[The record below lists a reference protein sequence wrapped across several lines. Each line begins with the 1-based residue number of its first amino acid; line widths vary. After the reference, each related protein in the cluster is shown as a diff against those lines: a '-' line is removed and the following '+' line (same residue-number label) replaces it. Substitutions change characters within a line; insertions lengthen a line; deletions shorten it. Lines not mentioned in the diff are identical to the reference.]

1 MTPARPARDVKRGA
15 RRRARDWDAVD
26 TSRGG
31 VLPWARD
38 QLNGR
43 RVRAMTDPAGSRVV
57 AVAGTSHSPMVT
69 LDPALIWPAR
79 ALADV
84 TNPWLYDNT
93 GAVRA
98 YDDLVAEAAGRFD
111 AELGGEVQAAR
122 HALALA
128 SIERLGRDILA
139 LRPDL
144 VIPVGDD
151 QKEMYDFDNFPAVS
165 LYYGAEVP
173 IVPPPSREPTL
184 PSEREVR
191 LMQGLDGSV
200 HPGDPDAGRR
210 LVEQLTARDFDV
222 AAGNK
227 IRDHGPHQGFG
238 HAVAFVLV
246 RLLRSSGIPCVPVLL
261 NTYFPPNQP
270 SPRRCVDLGRALAA
284 AVRTLPGGR
293 RAVVIASGGLSHF
306 VVDTGLDAALL
317 NAMRSGDLAALA
329 ALPADRMNSGTS
341 EGRNWLVAAGAGGAE
356 GLAHQWSQYIPAYR
370 SPAGTGTGLAF
381 GLWC

>member
-1 MTPARPARDVKRGA
+1 V
-15 RRRARDWDAVD
+15 
-26 TSRGG
+26 
-31 VLPWARD
+31 
-38 QLNGR
+38 
-43 RVRAMTDPAGSRVV
+43 TDLGLAASRVI

-69 LDPALIWPAR
+69 LDPELIWPAR
-79 ALADV
+79 ALTDV
-84 TNPWLYDNT
+84 TNPALYDNN

-98 YDDLVAEAAGRFD
+98 YDDLVAEAAGRYD
-111 AELGGEVQAAR
+111 AELDRAVWAAK
-122 HALALA
+122 HALAIT
-128 SIERLGRDILA
+128 SIERLGRDLLA
-139 LRPDL
+139 LEPDL

-165 LYYGAEVP
+165 LYYGAEVR

-184 PSEREVR
+184 PSERAVR

-210 LVEQLTARDFDV
+210 LVQELTARDFDV
-222 AAGNK
+222 AAGSK

-270 SPRRCVDLGRALAA
+270 SPRRCVGLGQALAA

-306 VVDTGLDAALL
+306 VIDAALDAALL
-317 NAMRSGDLAALA
+317 DAMRAGDLDALA

-356 GLAHQWSQYIPAYR
+356 ELKHQWSEYIPAYR